1 MKDLIKKILDADEE
15 TKNNDTNVERLKIES
30 SNRIAYILNERREEY
45 IDKARMNIKV
55 IKKIEDSKASMEI
68 DKIRSNCNSL
78 LDQVNNEYNNHKQ
91 EWVNQI
97 FNNIININS
106 SILNLKKSN
115 INEKQND

>member
-15 TKNNDTNVERLKIES
+15 TKNNDESVERLKIES

-68 DKIRSNCNSL
+68 DNIRSKCNSL
-78 LDQVNNEYNNHKQ
+78 LDQVDNEYNDHKH

-97 FNNIININS
+97 FNNIVSINS
-106 SILNLKKSN
+106 SLDLKKQN
-115 INEKQND
+115 NNEKQND